1 LVKFECQGSN
11 RILQVTMKYIWI
23 VLYITGI
30 LQSNLIRQ
38 DVHVP
43 SAGVRWCL
51 MEAGSLESELSLVKN
66 RGNTSIK
73 LCNNK
78 NGLGLPVQMGSVTIT
93 IEVGTNGS

>member
-1 LVKFECQGSN
+1 
-11 RILQVTMKYIWI
+11 
-23 VLYITGI
+23 
-30 LQSNLIRQ
+30 
-38 DVHVP
+38 
-43 SAGVRWCL
+43 